1 MKRTVLHPD
10 FDLCVDDNVDRYAV
24 VRLADEAD
32 ATALLIDQS
41 VLTLARLAA
50 KMLAIADYVP
60 LCRPLSHRVVFNS
73 PGAQ

>member
-1 MKRTVLHPD
+1 MQRTVLHPD

-24 VRLADEAD
+24 VLFADEAD
-32 ATALLIDQS
+32 ATYLLIAQS
-41 VLTLARLAA
+41 VLALASLAA

-73 PGAQ
+73 RGAQ